1 MKTVH
6 HDPSCNNYRYHI
18 LRIGQLDFCNGC
30 FANRIFL
37 AIMLPFYLWLL
48 MSGLGSWLAV
58 ALTAYMVFQIG
69 LVGFMALTGRQ
80 LLPLFSGVLTTL
92 YLFGAHAVL
101 FFGPISFD
109 IPVDL
114 LIIFTIVLSLPQ
126 FTMYLWK
133 IRNAEEFRYPIAK
146 LLIRLTF
153 VHGYLLAVLLTRYE
167 PITGLAIII
176 VTATIFIVVRTLS
189 SRNATEE
196 HSVCNARNYGHNL
209 GALSSGKSGGQIIV
223 DTFWS
228 RSLVDDTTAKSE
240 DCCTGLCCGAGS
252 MLCCG
257 GCC

>member
-1 MKTVH
+1 MRAIH

-18 LRIGQLDFCNGC
+18 LRIGRLDFCNGC

-58 ALTAYMVFQIG
+58 ALTAYMLFQIG

-92 YLFGAHAVL
+92 YLVGAHAVL
-101 FFGPISFD
+101 FFGPITFE
-109 IPVDL
+109 IPVEL
-114 LIIFTIVLSLPQ
+114 LIISTIVLSLPQ

-133 IRNAEEFRYPIAK
+133 IRNVEEFRYPKAK

-153 VHGYLLAVLLTRYE
+153 VHGYLFAVLLTRYE
-167 PITGLAIII
+167 PVFGIAVIM
-176 VTATIFIVVRTLS
+176 VTATLFIVARALS
-189 SRNATEE
+189 SRNAAEG
-196 HSVCNARNYGHNL
+196 HSVCIARNYGHNL
-209 GALSSGKSGGQIIV
+209 GVLSSGKSGEQIRV

-228 RSLVDDTTAKSE
+228 RSLIDDITANSG
-240 DCCTGLCCGAGS
+240 DCCTGICCGAGS
-252 MLCCG
+252 MCCCG